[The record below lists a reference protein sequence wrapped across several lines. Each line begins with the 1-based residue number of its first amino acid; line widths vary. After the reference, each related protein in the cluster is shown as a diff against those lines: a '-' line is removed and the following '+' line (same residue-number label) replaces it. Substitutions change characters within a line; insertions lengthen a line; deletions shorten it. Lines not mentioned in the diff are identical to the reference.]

1 MGMGRAM
8 FDDITPPNEE
18 PTDERSK
25 STEHS
30 IRKIAPLAT
39 QERETRRARRAE
51 RRMLPGADIAAGR
64 NRGGGKSK
72 SKLGKYGM
80 WGAAILVLVVALSAI
95 GFVFIGK
102 TTITVVPQQE
112 VLNLT
117 PNIVHTA
124 YREAEEGEL
133 AYTLVTHSI
142 EASESIPATGREVVE
157 EKASG
162 KIMVYNNHSEAPQ
175 RLIKNTRFESPNG
188 EIYRVRN
195 SFVVPG
201 KNSNGTPGT
210 IEVTVFADKAGEE
223 QNVTALGTRFTIP
236 GLKGDPR
243 YDTFHA
249 ELTTPITGGFVGERA
264 IVDEST
270 LAATKTKLQSQLRE
284 KVVAE
289 LATHVPENMQVFE
302 GGIFTT
308 FESLPVT
315 YTEDEAAAV
324 REVARI
330 TAVAFN
336 KNDLARMLAATTL
349 ANPEDG
355 DILIDT
361 PGDLTMVVV
370 NKEGVDIVNDSLIQF
385 TLEGRS
391 MLTWQIDTEALKQD
405 LVGKHSGALNTV
417 MSGYPG
423 IKSAQATIRPFWKS
437 EFPTETG
444 GISVEIVPEETK

>member
-18 PTDERSK
+18 ANNDRSQ
-25 STEHS
+25 SGDHS
-30 IRKIAPLAT
+30 IRNVAPLAT

-51 RRMLPGADIAAGR
+51 RRTLPGADTAAGR
-64 NRGGGKSK
+64 HRRRGANGLS
-72 SKLGKYGM
+72 KYGM
-80 WGAAILVLVVALSAI
+80 WGAALLVLVVALSAI

-102 TTITVVPQQE
+102 TTISVVPQQE

-133 AYTLVTHSI
+133 AYQLVTHSI
-142 EASESIPATGREVVE
+142 EATESIPATGREVVE

-175 RLIKNTRFESPNG
+175 RLIKNTRFEAPSG
-188 EIYRVRN
+188 EIYRVRD

-201 KNSNGTPGT
+201 QSSDGSPGS
-210 IEVTVFADKAGEE
+210 IEITVFADRAGED
-223 QNVTALGTRFTIP
+223 QNITALGTRFTIP

-243 YDTFHA
+243 FDTFHA
-249 ELTTPITGGFVGERA
+249 ELTQPITGGFVGERA

-270 LAATKTKLQSQLRE
+270 LAATKTGLQAELRG
-284 KVVAE
+284 KVVE
-289 LATHVPENMQVFE
+289 GITSQVPESMQLFE

-315 YTEDEAAAV
+315 YTEDESAAV
-324 REVARI
+324 REVVRI

-355 DILIDT
+355 DILIDN
-361 PGDLTMVVV
+361 PENLTMTIV

-391 MLTWQIDTEALKQD
+391 MLTWQVDTESLKQD
-405 LVGKHSGALNTV
+405 LVGKHSGALTTV

-423 IKSAQATIRPFWKS
+423 IKSAQATIRPFWKN

-444 GISVEIVPEETK
+444 GITVEIVPEEES